1 MGEIM
6 VVNESHL
13 QRIINILGMPEQ
25 LENGF
30 PSWCFVEDP
39 ASPTLIIVTYTVS
52 GYRGGAPLTVAES
65 PYLDEV
71 NSRGQQE
78 VETELHLANEYLGV
92 TRQQS
97 AAMSKGAMYGWDTP
111 AAQLEE
117 YWPDGTWKTK
127 KSRLRRLVSLNLPL
141 GERL

>member
-39 ASPTLIIVTYTVS
+39 ASPTLIIVTYSLS
-52 GYRGGAPLTVAES
+52 GYKGGGGLYVAEA